1 MVKEQLLRSRSGKYA
16 CQFIPAKPSA
26 TAETDRLVNS
36 PIKIILKVVDDTGD
50 NFEQIEI
57 NLRETL
63 KKIVRMRING
73 ESSDKIIS
81 TNVYDEPFF
90 PRQKGAKRI
99 VISVEPPYETYEF
112 RLVRV
117 NTFEDKTLK
126 NLALKAVTDKLTTKL
141 PKNVRLINKMDIPE
155 TLKVSLIQDS
165 LNGIITRAMKQF
177 PKKTYWLP
185 YAESLKSK
193 ENLVEQASDMN
204 FYYYC
209 CPIKDC
215 TFLIDKAGLTG
226 GEAAKHITRI
236 HKVTTSVM
244 EKAPKG
250 FYKFKKVKAET
261 GA

>member
-36 PIKIILKVVDDTGD
+36 LIKIILKVVDDTGD
-50 NFEQIEI
+50 TFEQIEI

-63 KKIVRMRING
+63 KRSVRMRING
-73 ESSDKIIS
+73 ESSDKIS
-81 TNVYDEPFF
+81 THVYDEPFF
-90 PRQKGAKRI
+90 PQQKGAKRI
-99 VISVEPPYETYEF
+99 VISSLEPPYETYEF

-126 NLALKAVTDKLTTKL
+126 NLALKAVTDRLTTRY
-141 PKNVRLINKMDIPE
+141 PKKVRLINKMDIPE

-165 LNGIITRAMKQF
+165 LNGIITRMGKQY